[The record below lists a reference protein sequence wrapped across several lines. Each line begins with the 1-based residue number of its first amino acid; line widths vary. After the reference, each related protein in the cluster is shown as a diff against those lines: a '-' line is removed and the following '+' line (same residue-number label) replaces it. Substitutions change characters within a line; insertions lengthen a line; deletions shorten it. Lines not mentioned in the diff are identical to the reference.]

1 MPDAAVLTISDTR
14 SAGDRADTS
23 GPTAEELLLEIGL
36 TVTHRQVVPDDVAA
50 IQQAVRE
57 LVGRVAV
64 IVTTGGTGIAA
75 RDVTPEALTPLFDR
89 PLPGFG
95 EIMRTG
101 TFTRTPLSI
110 ISRGGAGLIGTT
122 LVVMLPGSP
131 KGVRECLT
139 LVGPAVKHLIK
150 ICSGKPMDC
159 QKELGNAGP

>member
-14 SAGDRADTS
+14 SSGDRADTS

-36 TVTHRQVVPDDVAA
+36 AVTQRRVVPDDIAT
-50 IQQAVRE
+50 IQKAVRD
-57 LVGRVAV
+57 LVGQVAV
-64 IVTTGGTGIAA
+64 IVTTGGTGIAP

-101 TFTRTPLSI
+101 TFSRTPLSI
-110 ISRGGAGLIGTT
+110 ISRGGGGLIGTT

-139 LVGPAVKHLIK
+139 LVGPAIKHLIK
-150 ICSGKPMDC
+150 ICSGKPTDC
-159 QKELGNAGP
+159 QQELGHAGP